1 MKLIA
6 YEGKKARI
14 EDIDGHVFYG
24 VVTDYVFPE
33 DNVPEGES
41 VVLKTLDDVHIE
53 FRKEEI
59 KKIEILQ

>member
-1 MKLIA
+1 MKLST

-14 EDIDGHVFYG
+14 VDIDGQVFYG
-24 VVTDYVFPE
+24 VVTDYIHPE

-41 VVLKTLDDVHIE
+41 IVLKPLEGVHIE

-59 KKIEILQ
+59 KEIEIIQ

>member
-1 MKLIA
+1 MKLSA

-14 EDIDGHVFYG
+14 EDIDGQTFYG
-24 VVTDYVFPE
+24 VVTDYIFPE

-41 VVLKTLDDVHIE
+41 IVLRTLQNVHIE

-59 KKIEILQ
+59 KNIELIK

>member
-1 MKLIA
+1 MKLSA

-14 EDIDGHVFYG
+14 EDIDGQMFYG
-24 VVTDYVFPE
+24 IVTDYIFPE

-41 VVLKTLDDVHIE
+41 IVLKTLENVHIE

-59 KKIEILQ
+59 KKIETIQ

>member
-1 MKLIA
+1 MKLKQ

-14 EDIDGHVFYG
+14 TDIDGQMFYG
-24 VVTDYVFPE
+24 HVTDYIYPE

-41 VVLKTLDDVHIE
+41 IVLKTLAGIHIE

-59 KKIEILQ
+59 KEIEIIK